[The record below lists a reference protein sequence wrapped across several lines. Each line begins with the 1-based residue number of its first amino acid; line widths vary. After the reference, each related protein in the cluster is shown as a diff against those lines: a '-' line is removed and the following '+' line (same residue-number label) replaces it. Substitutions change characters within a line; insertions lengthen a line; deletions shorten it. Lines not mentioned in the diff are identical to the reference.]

1 MSSEISLDPDAS
13 TALAAGADAC
23 PHCGRATDQA
33 WVVCAWC
40 GKRLAASAELPP
52 GVSLLEGRFV
62 VRRVLGRGGFGITYA
77 ADDMRLQRLVAVKE
91 LFPDPVTRQGRVVL
105 APPHAREAFRAAKA
119 RFLRE
124 ATVLARFSHP
134 GIVRVF
140 EVFEEHGTAY
150 LVMELVDGRTLAEVL
165 ERRGSPFGEAEAL
178 DVAARVARALTEVH
192 EAGVLH
198 RDLNPSNVMVT
209 GPGRLVVID
218 FGLAHSFAADRTG
231 AMTRVVTPGYAPP
244 EQYLGEA
251 RFGPPTDVYGLAA
264 TLYRLLTGRAPV
276 SALDRQS
283 GAVLPAPYRLNP
295 SVSRLVSAG
304 ILDGLELQ
312 AAHRP
317 ATMAAFVARL
327 GVEDDAALPARSLVV
342 DVPPSSVTARPV
354 DPPRARASARARRAD
369 RDATIATRSATRVQP
384 DARPV
389 WAPVRP
395 ESPSLGDDLPV
406 VVPAATGWRLG
417 VPALAATAALG
428 SAAPV
433 LVPLVLA
440 LLVLPALATAGDAL
454 TFVRVRREGDRLRL
468 LHRAALPPFVPMR
481 FIRNVG
487 AVVYTAV
494 PALLLTGLVVATVLV
509 LDAAHVARST
519 QELLLRPAG
528 AAVALLLAVP
538 VVRNV
543 ARFRVGVVA
552 AEVGRRGFDRAGG
565 FTRFGLGLWLVA
577 LVLVVAG
584 FAFHPELWPLGR

>member
-1 MSSEISLDPDAS
+1 MPMSFEISLDSDAS

-40 GKRLAASAELPP
+40 GKRLAASAELPA
-52 GVSLLEGRFV
+52 GVSLLDGRFV
-62 VRRVLGRGGFGITYA
+62 VRRVLGRGGFGITYG
-77 ADDMRLQRLVAVKE
+77 ADDMRLQRQVAVKE

-192 EAGVLH
+192 SAGVLH

-283 GAVLPAPYRLNP
+283 GAALPPPYRLNP
-295 SVSRLVSAG
+295 SLSRLVSDG

-317 ATMAAFVARL
+317 GTMAAFVARL
-327 GVEDDAALPARSLVV
+327 GVGGDAALPARSLVV
-342 DVPPSSVTARPV
+342 DVPPSAMVTRRPVAPAPPRPARP
-354 DPPRARASARARRAD
+354 D

-389 WAPVRP
+389 WAPIRP
-395 ESPSLGDDLPV
+395 DAPSLGDDLPV
-406 VVPAATGWRLG
+406 VVPAATGWRLSL
-417 VPALAATAALG
+417 PTLAATAALG

-433 LVPLVLA
+433 LVPLLLA
-440 LLVLPALATAGDAL
+440 LVVLPALATAGDAL

-487 AVVYTAV
+487 AVLYTAV
-494 PALLLTGLVVATVLV
+494 PALLLGGVLIATVLV
-509 LDAAHVARST
+509 LDAAHVAHST
-519 QELLLRPAG
+519 QEALLRPAG
-528 AAVALLLAVP
+528 AAITLLLAVP

-543 ARFRVGVVA
+543 ARFRVGVIA
-552 AEVGRRGFDRAGG
+552 AEVGRRGFDRTGG
-565 FTRFGLGLWLVA
+565 FTRFGLGLWLA
-577 LVLVVAG
+577 AAVLVVAG
-584 FAFHPELWPLGR
+584 LAFHPELWPLGR

>member
-1 MSSEISLDPDAS
+1 
-13 TALAAGADAC
+13 
-23 PHCGRATDQA
+23 
-33 WVVCAWC
+33 
-40 GKRLAASAELPP
+40 
-52 GVSLLEGRFV
+52 
-62 VRRVLGRGGFGITYA
+62 
-77 ADDMRLQRLVAVKE
+77 
-91 LFPDPVTRQGRVVL
+91 
-105 APPHAREAFRAAKA
+105 
-119 RFLRE
+119 
-124 ATVLARFSHP
+124 
-134 GIVRVF
+134 
-140 EVFEEHGTAY
+140 
-150 LVMELVDGRTLAEVL
+150 
-165 ERRGSPFGEAEAL
+165 
-178 DVAARVARALTEVH
+178 
-192 EAGVLH
+192 
-198 RDLNPSNVMVT
+198 
-209 GPGRLVVID
+209 
-218 FGLAHSFAADRTG
+218 
-231 AMTRVVTPGYAPP
+231 MTRVVTPGYAPP

-327 GVEDDAALPARSLVV
+327 GVGDDAALPARSLVV
-342 DVPPSSVTARPV
+342 DVPPPSATARPV
-354 DPPRARASARARRAD
+354 DPPPARAPATKRRAD

-433 LVPLVLA
+433 LVPLLLA

-494 PALLLTGLVVATVLV
+494 PALLLTGFVVATVLV

-565 FTRFGLGLWLVA
+565 FTRFGLGLWLGA
-577 LVLVVAG
+577 AVLAVAG